1 MPKASKASRSAPAT
15 QPAQPEK
22 TTKRQASPNGGQGS
36 GQARPLADNFIRVW
50 APTLITALFIITF
63 NVQAFE
69 IPSGSMEKT
78 LLVGDHVLVDRTR
91 FSPATS
97 WAGPILPY
105 RHPRDGD
112 VVVFMSVITPDLHL
126 VKRVIG
132 VPGDRIHLV
141 NQVVY
146 RNGVALKEPYA
157 EHTAGMQSP
166 EIDNFPRLGVPQPC
180 GPDCG
185 ATPQWASALSQY
197 VQHGDLVVPPHHYFV
212 MGDNREDSYDS
223 RYWGFVPERNLIGRP
238 LLIYWSYKAHEQDQT
253 TISLSR
259 RMRSFFSELIHF
271 PFRSRWGRTL
281 HLVR

>member
-1 MPKASKASRSAPAT
+1 MPKASNSRPKSSSAGSKTSGTSRPASSEKPA
-15 QPAQPEK
+15 K
-22 TTKRQASPNGGQGS
+22 
-36 GQARPLADNFIRVW
+36 PLAENFIRVW

-78 LLVGDHVLVDRTR
+78 LLVGDHVLVDRVR
-91 FSPATS
+91 FSPKTS
-97 WAGPILPY
+97 WVDGMMPY

-132 VPGDRIHLV
+132 VPGDHIKLV

-146 RNGVALKEPYA
+146 RNGVRVNEPYIT
-157 EHTAGMQSP
+157 HNPDDQVP
-166 EIDNFPRLGVPQPC
+166 VVDNFPTLGVPPPC
-180 GPDCG
+180 GNTCG
-185 ATPQWASALSQY
+185 ATPQWAASYKQY
-197 VQHGDLVVPPHHYFV
+197 VHNGQLVVPPRHYFV
-212 MGDNREDSYDS
+212 MGDNRENSYDS
-223 RYWGFVPERNLIGRP
+223 RYWGFVPARNLIGRP
-238 LLIYWSYKAHEQDQT
+238 LLVYWSYRAKERDEGYANMGQ
-253 TISLSR
+253 
-259 RMRSFFSELIHF
+259 RMQSFFSTLIHF